1 MFDLYDQI
9 VSQRGSFEQLMARI
23 PGFRGYLDKATR
35 RTADRIIR
43 DAIADGLAQ
52 RIQRLTQLE
61 KRLLNDGGMKY
72 MSETAS
78 AKTKLQTYRD
88 RVAAAMPGYS
98 GFDSAIKV
106 DEAQLELLYNFD
118 AAQIQ
123 YVDRVDA
130 ALNTLENAITS
141 KDGIDAAI
149 SALDTVTIEASAAY
163 ALREQVLTNL
173 DQELMK

>member
-1 MFDLYDQI
+1 
-9 VSQRGSFEQLMARI
+9 
-23 PGFRGYLDKATR
+23 
-35 RTADRIIR
+35 
-43 DAIADGLAQ
+43 
-52 RIQRLTQLE
+52 
-61 KRLLNDGGMKY
+61 